1 MKNHQSEEDY
11 LENILILS
19 QTNSNVHSIDIVN
32 YMNFSKPS
40 VSVAVH
46 KLIDKGYIT
55 MNTNGV
61 IRLTDTGE
69 KIAKK
74 TYEKHLILSGLLMK
88 IGVPEDIALE
98 DACEIE
104 HCISD
109 TSFEKLKDY
118 YKEVINK

>member
-74 TYEKHLILSGLLMK
+74 TYEKHLVLSGLLMK

>member
-1 MKNHQSEEDY
+1 
-11 LENILILS
+11 
-19 QTNSNVHSIDIVN
+19 
-32 YMNFSKPS
+32 
-40 VSVAVH
+40 
-46 KLIDKGYIT
+46 
-55 MNTNGV
+55 
-61 IRLTDTGE
+61 
-69 KIAKK
+69 
-74 TYEKHLILSGLLMK
+74 MK